1 MKLKNFKHF
10 SFLSQKLH
18 CDCSYVTLD
27 FNTTETK
34 NWSRGIHY
42 QIYVHY
48 FCLGRVQAE
57 GDKLKTPKFGKLF
70 ELLITFEIVSQSQ
83 KSLVHSWV
91 IVVRTGCHSQILLIT
106 PNLRLTAVFVT
117 FREGSFAIITFDLE
131 PSFFNSHAEKAFAY
145 P

>member
-1 MKLKNFKHF
+1 M
-10 SFLSQKLH
+10 
-18 CDCSYVTLD
+18 
-27 FNTTETK
+27 
-34 NWSRGIHY
+34 
-42 QIYVHY
+42 
-48 FCLGRVQAE
+48 
-57 GDKLKTPKFGKLF
+57 KTPKFGKLF

-131 PSFFNSHAEKAFAY
+131 P
-145 P
+145 

>member
-1 MKLKNFKHF
+1 MP
-10 SFLSQKLH
+10 SQLSLAYNITYRYLVPQI
-18 CDCSYVTLD
+18 VT
-27 FNTTETK
+27 FYMIFYIAN
-34 NWSRGIHY
+34 
-42 QIYVHY
+42 
-48 FCLGRVQAE
+48 GRVQAE

-117 FREGSFAIITFDLE
+117 FTEGSFAIITFDLE
-131 PSFFNSHAEKAFAY
+131 P
-145 P
+145 

>member
-1 MKLKNFKHF
+1 MVQLHSLWVLKICNQLTSLL
-10 SFLSQKLH
+10 SFVKIIITRYNLP
-18 CDCSYVTLD
+18 
-27 FNTTETK
+27 N
-34 NWSRGIHY
+34 
-42 QIYVHY
+42 
-48 FCLGRVQAE
+48 GRVQAE

-106 PNLRLTAVFVT
+106 PNLRSTAVFVT

>member
-1 MKLKNFKHF
+1 MTSESMGKARVCMALKEEMNYKRMVMIGDGMTD
-10 SFLSQKLH
+10 SEARPPAVSMVTEL
-18 CDCSYVTLD
+18 CS
-27 FNTTETK
+27 
-34 NWSRGIHY
+34 
-42 QIYVHY
+42 
-48 FCLGRVQAE
+48 GRVQAE
-57 GDKLKTPKFGKLF
+57 GDKLKTSKFGKLF

-131 PSFFNSHAEKAFAY
+131 P
-145 P
+145 